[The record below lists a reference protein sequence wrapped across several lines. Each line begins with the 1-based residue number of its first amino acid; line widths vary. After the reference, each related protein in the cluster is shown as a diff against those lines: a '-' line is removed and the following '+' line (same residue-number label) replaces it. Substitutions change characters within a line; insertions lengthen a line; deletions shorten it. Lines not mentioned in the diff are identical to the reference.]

1 MSTARLFACVTIVAA
16 VAAGSASAQSL
27 AAVAKRAEEQRAKA
41 AAEKKE
47 PAKVITNGD
56 LKPALPVTAV
66 PPTTTRGAAGDDPK
80 PAAKKDDP
88 GNPDGVE
95 PKKTEAY
102 WKRRATELHAQL
114 AADEK
119 HAKEERDKLER
130 FRHTTESV
138 ACGFCPARNQLESQ
152 LIQMDEDQK
161 RLDAAV
167 AADRAAIQQFE
178 DEGRRLNILPG
189 WLRP

>member
-1 MSTARLFACVTIVAA
+1 MKTGALIAMAIVSLLSTT
-16 VAAGSASAQSL
+16 ASGQSL
-27 AAVAKRAEEQRAKA
+27 ADVAKRAEEQRAKA
-41 AAEKKE
+41 AAEHKP

-66 PPTTTRGAAGDDPK
+66 PPAPAAGRPDAEEAQP
-80 PAAKKDDP
+80 PA
-88 GNPDGVE
+88 GNDATTDVD

-119 HAKEERDKLER
+119 AAVPGRDQMARLQHNIDAIGC
-130 FRHTTESV
+130 FI
-138 ACGFCPARNQLESQ
+138 CPARNQLESQ
-152 LIQMDEDQK
+152 LIQMQEEQK

-167 AADRAAIQQFE
+167 AVDRLEIREFE
-178 DEGRRLNILPG
+178 EEGRRLGILPG
-189 WLRP
+189 WLRPR

>member
-1 MSTARLFACVTIVAA
+1 MTRVLLAIPVVALL
-16 VAAGSASAQSL
+16 AAPASAQSL
-27 AAVAKRAEEQRAKA
+27 ADVAKRAEAQRAKA

-66 PPTTTRGAAGDDPK
+66 PPTSTTPVAATAGEPK
-80 PAAKKDDP
+80 PAPKKDLPEEID
-88 GNPDGVE
+88 
-95 PKKTEAY
+95 PKKTEGY

-114 AADEK
+114 TADEK

-130 FRHTTESV
+130 FRHNTGSV
-138 ACGFCPARNQLESQ
+138 GCFICPARNQLESQ

-161 RLDAAV
+161 RLDANV
-167 AADRAAIQQFE
+167 ASDRAAIQQFE
-178 DEGRRLNILPG
+178 DDGRRLNILPG
-189 WLRP
+189 WMRPEN